1 MQTEWILSFPLPSGE
16 RDYRRS
22 VGQGEGVKMYQYH
35 TTQQLEISL
44 VIPEETS
51 CSQMSYTAIKAMFGV
66 LYGSI

>member
-1 MQTEWILSFPLPSGE
+1 MPIRIRHHDKS
-16 RDYRRS
+16 DA
-22 VGQGEGVKMYQYH
+22 

-44 VIPEETS
+44 VMPEETP